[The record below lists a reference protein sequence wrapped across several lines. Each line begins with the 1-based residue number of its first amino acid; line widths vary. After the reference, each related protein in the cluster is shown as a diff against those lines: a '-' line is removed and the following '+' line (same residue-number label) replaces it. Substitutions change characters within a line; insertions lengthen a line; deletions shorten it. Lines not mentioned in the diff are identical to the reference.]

1 MKLNNISFPYPVL
14 RYGSDDI
21 IPELANDS
29 ITISVTKEVTDY
41 IFDISLKMNNQDIEN
56 LIFQDKAIYT
66 CEVDCIK
73 TVWREAFPSKSPNF
87 SIKIPRKDLAGNVTF
102 NAYVSVKEPIYNYHN
117 RGFNSD
123 YGDSTFDMEPGDIL
137 VGFPEVKHHIDIK
150 YEKLQA
156 AGSFMIIHEDP
167 DHSVVNFAFEHDK
180 IDINIPTPMF
190 EQYRN
195 GLKTNFAEIM
205 HASLAFNA
213 LTCALYEMPKI
224 YSYSNGS
231 LLWIQAIIHRL
242 QTEEQFEGMFDAQTM
257 EIYDVPA
264 VANLL
269 LKDPYKRLFDYL
281 TEQIANDREDYN
293 G

>member
-56 LIFQDKAIYT
+56 LILQDKAIYT

-87 SIKIPRKDLAGNVTF
+87 SIKIPRKDLAGNITF

-205 HASLAFNA
+205 HASIAFNA

-269 LKDPYKRLFDYL
+269 LKDPYKRLFDCL

>member
-1 MKLNNISFPYPVL
+1 MKLNDISFPYPVL

-21 IPELANDS
+21 VPELADNC
-29 ITISVTKEVTDY
+29 IAISVTKEISDY
-41 IFDISLKMNNQDIEN
+41 IFDVSLKINNPDIEN
-56 LIFQDKAIYT
+56 LIFLDKAIYT

-87 SIKIPRKDLAGNVTF
+87 SIRIPRKDLAGNITF
-102 NAYVSVKEPIYNYHN
+102 NAYVSVKEPIHNYHN
-117 RGFNSD
+117 NGFNSD
-123 YGDSTFDMEPGDIL
+123 YGDSSFDMEPGDIL

-150 YEKLQA
+150 YDKLQA

-167 DHSVVNFAFEHDK
+167 EHSVVNFAFDHDK
-180 IDINIPTPMF
+180 IDINIPTSMF
-190 EQYRN
+190 VQYQN
-195 GLKTNFAEIM
+195 GLKTNFAEMM

-213 LTCALYEMPKI
+213 LTCALYELPKI
-224 YSYSNGS
+224 YSDSNGS

-257 EIYDVPA
+257 EISDVPA

-281 TEQIANDREDYN
+281 TEQIATDIDDDN